1 MKSQKLTLIF
11 VTIFLALAFCV
22 SAQPHFAEPQIGQA
36 TEGLI
41 IEYPQYKYIKQG
53 QNFTLH
59 THVIDGLNGT
69 IITNETTYCFLHLY
83 DKFGRHILQEN
94 MSFSDN
100 GVEFELYISE
110 GNFTDLGLYAY
121 IIQCN
126 GTQGGGFDAG
136 NFEVTDTGNPK
147 INKGD
152 SNSTVIFFMIF
163 LIIGLFLLPLK
174 IGNFTKNIVTDFIIK
189 RMFWIIGTAM
199 LLMTSGM
206 VSTVSNTAGLGF
218 ESEVFTT
225 MWVIG
230 ISLWLMLI
238 WLVFGTLIQTMRLMQ
253 KQARDLR
260 MGEQNEN

>member
-1 MKSQKLTLIF
+1 MKSQRLTSIF
-11 VTIFLALAFCV
+11 VIIFLAFAFCV
-22 SAQPHFAEPQIGQA
+22 SAKPPFAEPQIGQA
-36 TEGLI
+36 AEGLI
-41 IEYPQYKYIKQG
+41 IEYPQYKYIQQG

-59 THVIDGLNGT
+59 THVIDGQNGT
-69 IITNETTYCFLHLY
+69 IITNETTYCFLQLY
-83 DKFGRHILQEN
+83 DKSGRHVLQEN
-94 MSFSDN
+94 MSYSDN
-100 GVEFELYISE
+100 GLEFELYISE

-126 GTQGGGFDAG
+126 GTEGGGFNAG
-136 NFEVTDTGNPK
+136 NFEVTDTGKSKVNS
-147 INKGD
+147 GD
-152 SNSTVIFFMIF
+152 SNSTVILFMVF

-206 VSTVSNTAGLGF
+206 VSTVSNSAGLGF

-225 MWVIG
+225 MWIIG
-230 ISLWLMLI
+230 ISLWLLLI

-253 KQARDLR
+253 KQAKDLR
-260 MGEQNEN
+260 MGENED